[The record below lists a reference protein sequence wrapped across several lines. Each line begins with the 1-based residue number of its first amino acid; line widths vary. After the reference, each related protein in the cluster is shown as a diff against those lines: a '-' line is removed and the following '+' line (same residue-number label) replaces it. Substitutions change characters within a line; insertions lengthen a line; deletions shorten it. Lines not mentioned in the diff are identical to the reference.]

1 MRTCH
6 FPFDRKGGLRF
17 RPQFRASVNA
27 RCGPFGNS
35 EQAALA
41 DLSLDK
47 TGHLGLPCR
56 LRMWSWCRRLPGY
69 LAVSAARPG
78 LWDRSGG
85 RAGTVRGT
93 ASRRMVI
100 AGREDQQASRGT
112 CPAPAW
118 GHDGKPASSRPM
130 AAPVA
135 VGTVFLQMPR
145 NWNTRQ
151 QPGSLGADRCTAPRA
166 ISSDL
171 EDRRLRQVITS
182 AGPASCVNV
191 WRQRMHCPG
200 HGGSPSSML
209 HGRRRA

>member
-1 MRTCH
+1 MDT
-6 FPFDRKGGLRF
+6 
-17 RPQFRASVNA
+17 
-27 RCGPFGNS
+27 
-35 EQAALA
+35 
-41 DLSLDK
+41 

-56 LRMWSWCRRLPGY
+56 LRVWSWCRRLPGY
-69 LAVSAARPG
+69 LAVSAARLG

-100 AGREDQQASRGT
+100 AEREDQQASRGT
-112 CPAPAW
+112 CPAPALGARW
-118 GHDGKPASSRPM
+118 QTGLIPPHM

-145 NWNTRQ
+145 NWNTWQ